1 MASNNNYD
9 DLLESFMNNSA
20 KAYDEDK
27 TAHQEKADHLP
38 SSYNVSA
45 SDKKIKKAE
54 RGRKI
59 ENELAAK
66 KEKKRRKRKPQKAKT
81 PGQKFLSGA
90 GKALLGMVM
99 IVGVVGIVCFSVMA
113 IYGYSVVYGDPVF
126 DLTEEAAAQNQT
138 SFIYGTDDDKV
149 VEITRLHGEENRI
162 WVDLDDMSEYLPEAL
177 IAGEDKRFRKHH
189 GVDWIRTIG
198 VFLRQNGE
206 GGSTITQQVIKNLTD
221 DNKVTFVRKFNEIL
235 RALNLERHYS
245 KDQIIEAYLNTIY
258 LSHGCYGVKT
268 AAEVYFGKEVSDLN
282 AAECASLIA
291 ITKYPSQNDPLTNPE
306 ENRERQ
312 LWILGEMKSEDNQF
326 LTEEEYNAAK
336 NYEMVFTNSKN
347 YKGSQLKEQSSKKDN
362 DEITDYYVDFVI
374 STVQEDLQ
382 KMGYTKKKA
391 HDLVYGG
398 GLKIYTAIDFD
409 IQDALEDVY
418 ENYRRM
424 PDETVQGAMVVMD
437 YNGRVMG
444 IIGGTGKNRG
454 SMLLNRASMSTR
466 PPGSTIKPLA
476 VYGPALEKSLN
487 DENVDIYWSTMMN
500 DSPLTVVDGE
510 PWPHNEG
517 GGYSS
522 NNVTLQYGLAQSLNT
537 ISARTLDKIGVDY
550 SYNFLSENFRLSTLD
565 SVRDVDYGP
574 MAIGSLTNGAT
585 VLDMTAAYA
594 SYGNGGYYYEP
605 YCYYKI
611 TDSKDNVIIEKT
623 PEKTRQKTVSEST
636 AWIMNKLLQ
645 EAMRSG
651 TGQYYKLSG
660 IECFGKTGTTNDN
673 KDRWFAAGTPDYVAV
688 TWYGYDTPKE
698 VHYNLSYNPSGTI
711 WNLVMKEIYETKD
724 NKGVDYK
731 TEFPEFDGIVQRSY
745 CKHCGKL
752 LSGSGNYGWYDV
764 NNLPGYCGGGHVEET
779 SKEDE
784 KDKDK
789 DKDNKNNTDKNKDKN
804 KESTASNTNK
814 ETTAAP
820 ETTAAKN
827 EE

>member
-27 TAHQEKADHLP
+27 TAHQNKTDNFP

-45 SDKKIKKAE
+45 SDKKSRKVE

-59 ENELAAK
+59 ESELAAK
-66 KEKKRRKRKPQKAKT
+66 NERKRRKRKPQKAKT

-90 GKALLGMVM
+90 GKAILGMIM

-126 DLTEEAAAQNQT
+126 DLTEEASSQNQT

-189 GVDWIRTIG
+189 GVDWKRTIG
-198 VFLRQNGE
+198 VFLKQNGE

-235 RALNLERHYS
+235 RALNLERNFS
-245 KDQIIEAYLNTIY
+245 KEQIIEAYLNTIY
-258 LSHGCYGVKT
+258 LSNGCYGVKT

-291 ITKYPSQNDPLTNPE
+291 ITKYPSKYDPLINPE
-306 ENRERQ
+306 DNRDRQ
-312 LWILGEMKSEDNQF
+312 LWILKEMNNKDNGF
-326 LTEEEYNAAK
+326 LTDEEYNEAK
-336 NYEMVFTNSKN
+336 NYEMVFTNSEN
-347 YKGSQLKEQSSKKDN
+347 YKGSQLKEQSTKKDN
-362 DEITDYYVDFVI
+362 DEITNYYVDFVI

-382 KMGYTKKKA
+382 KMGYTSKKA

-487 DENVDIYWSTMMN
+487 DESVDIYWSSIMN
-500 DSPLTVVDGE
+500 DSPLKVVDGE

-550 SYNFLSENFRLSTLD
+550 SFNFLSENFRLSTLD

-636 AWIMNKLLQ
+636 SWIMNKLLQ

-698 VHYNLSYNPSGTI
+698 VHYNLSYNPAGTI
-711 WNLVMKEIYETKD
+711 WNLVMSEIYESKD
-724 NKGVDYK
+724 NKGIEYK

-745 CKHCGKL
+745 CKYCGKL

-779 SKEDE
+779 SESKKNKDKDE
-784 KDKDK
+784 NNKSTTQNKDKDK
-789 DKDNKNNTDKNKDKN
+789 NT
-804 KESTASNTNK
+804 ESTSSSNNA
-814 ETTAAP
+814 ETTAAT
-820 ETTAAKN
+820 ETTAPKS